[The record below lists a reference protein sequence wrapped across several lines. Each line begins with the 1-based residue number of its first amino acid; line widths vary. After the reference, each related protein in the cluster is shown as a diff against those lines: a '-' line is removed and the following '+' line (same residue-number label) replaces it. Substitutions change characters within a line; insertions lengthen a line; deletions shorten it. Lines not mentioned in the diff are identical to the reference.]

1 VLSEIACDYEKPLK
15 NIYEKQEQRQLK
27 KLDFEKETKLQMG
40 EIRKRISEAG
50 RTGSQLSRN

>member
-1 VLSEIACDYEKPLK
+1 VQSQIACDYEKPLK

-27 KLDFEKETKLQMG
+27 KLDFEKETKLQTG
-40 EIRKRISEAG
+40 ENKRISEAG